1 MRNFK
6 SFISE
11 SISEYEVGRIINLNL
26 DFIGSASLPSII
38 TNKQETEDG
47 WVLYDIIFWSNS
59 RLGEMSGYLEIKNI
73 CVWRYTDNEYNRVL
87 VDILQNNLN
96 TISNLPINY
105 DKLHYIENNKKIYIK
120 DKCERKH

>member
-1 MRNFK
+1 MINFN

-26 DFIGSASLPSII
+26 DFIGSTSLPSII

-47 WVLYDIIFWSNS
+47 WVVYDIIFWSNS

-73 CVWRYTDNEYNRVL
+73 CIWRYTDNEYNRLL
-87 VDILQNNLN
+87 VDILQNNLD

-120 DKCERKH
+120 DECERKR

>member
-87 VDILQNNLN
+87 VDILQNNLD